1 MYEKEEEKWLTVE
14 FFLSSLIH
22 RFSPT
27 TIDVEIFLLERTVDS
42 FFSLALSLA
51 YRSII

>member
-1 MYEKEEEKWLTVE
+1 MYEKDEEKWLTVE
-14 FFLSSLIH
+14 FFLISLIH

-27 TIDVEIFLLERTVDS
+27 TINVEIFLLERTIDS
-42 FFSLALSLA
+42 FLSLA